1 MPHFLDSVPFSGII
15 RIRDMMYAVERPFR
29 LDQGDVSFDAPDSVK
44 QGMVAAI
51 ADNRTHYLQ
60 TSGVP
65 RLQELLAEKLR
76 AKNHIP
82 VGSPDEVLVTNGGI
96 HALYILFQALL
107 EPGDEVVIPDPL
119 WPPGAGTIL
128 SARGVVVRYPLHEA
142 AGWRFDIDELA
153 ACLTPKTRAIYVNS
167 PQNPTGGVLTRGD
180 IGAIARLAD
189 QRGLWLVSDEAYEDV
204 VFDVE
209 HVSAASLP
217 GMYPRTVPVYTFSKS
232 YAMTGL
238 RLGYLAVSDA
248 ALRDRVRK
256 ALFFTTS
263 NVASVVQ
270 YGGIAG
276 LEGSQDVVGQFR
288 AELQARRDL
297 FYQGIE
303 SLGGVFSG
311 RPPRGAFYAFL
322 KFDPEWKKRV
332 NIQPS
337 AQGFSLVPQDSS
349 LVPRGSDPSAESP
362 SWELTAFL
370 IAAGRIG
377 CVPGVDFGPGG
388 EGYLRF
394 CFARDRTELTGA
406 IESMRKVFYR

>member
-1 MPHFLDSVPFSGII
+1 MSHFLDSVPFSGII

-44 QGMVAAI
+44 QGMVRAI
-51 ADNRTHYLQ
+51 ADNRSHYLQ
-60 TSGVP
+60 TAGVP

-76 AKNHIP
+76 ERNGVP

-107 EPGDEVVIPDPL
+107 DAGDEVVIPDPL
-119 WPPGAGTIL
+119 WPPAAGTIL
-128 SARGVVVRYPLHEA
+128 SARGVVVRYPLHES
-142 AGWRFDIDELA
+142 AGWRLDIEEVER
-153 ACLTPKTRAIYVNS
+153 CVTPRTRAIYVNS

-180 IGAIARLAD
+180 IEAIARLAD
-189 QRGLWLVSDEAYEDV
+189 RRGLWLISDEAYEDV

-209 HVSAASLP
+209 HVSAASLA

-238 RLGYLAVSDA
+238 RLGYLAVADA

-263 NVASVVQ
+263 NVSSVVQ

-276 LEGSQDVVGQFR
+276 LEGSHAVVEAFR
-288 AELQARRDL
+288 DELRARRDL
-297 FYQGIE
+297 FYKGVA
-303 SLGGVFSG
+303 SLGRVFSG
-311 RPPRGAFYAFL
+311 QPPRGAFYAFL
-322 KFDPEWKKRV
+322 RFDPDWKARV
-332 NIQPS
+332 EPARLAAAAARVQAGSPVPS
-337 AQGFSLVPQDSS
+337 
-349 LVPRGSDPSAESP
+349 SP
-362 SWELTAFL
+362 SWELTSFL
-370 IAAGRIG
+370 IGAGRIG

-394 CFARDRTELTGA
+394 CFARDRAELAGA
-406 IESMRKVFYR
+406 IESMRRVFSRG

>member
-44 QGMVAAI
+44 QGMVRAI
-51 ADNRTHYLQ
+51 ADNHSHYLQ
-60 TSGVP
+60 TAGVP
-65 RLQELLAEKLR
+65 RLQDLLAEKLR
-76 AKNHIP
+76 RKNGIP

-153 ACLTPKTRAIYVNS
+153 ACLTPRTRAIYVNS

-180 IGAIARLAD
+180 VEAIARLAD
-189 QRGLWLVSDEAYEDV
+189 GRGLWLISDEAYEDV
-204 VFDVE
+204 VYDVE
-209 HVSAASLP
+209 HVSAASLA

-238 RLGYLAVSDA
+238 RLGYLAVADA

-276 LEGSQDVVGQFR
+276 LEGSQAVIEQFR

-297 FYQGIE
+297 FYAGVE

-311 RPPRGAFYAFL
+311 RPPLGAFYAFL

-332 NIQPS
+332 GPPTL
-337 AQGFSLVPQDSS
+337 AAAAA
-349 LVPRGSDPSAESP
+349 RGVGAAAGMSSP
-362 SWELTAFL
+362 SWDLTAFL

-394 CFARDRTELTGA
+394 CFARDRAELTGA
-406 IESMRKVFYR
+406 IESMRSIFRQP